1 MEIRLDLLRLRA
13 SITQSKVWILTFKK
27 DFKTRV
33 AFMATELEE
42 TEVGIHKLF
51 DVGEEELAYLSSRSC
66 LAGDMEKD
74 IFYFCIQEEWK
85 A

>member
-1 MEIRLDLLRLRA
+1 
-13 SITQSKVWILTFKK
+13 
-27 DFKTRV
+27 
-33 AFMATELEE
+33 MATELEE